1 MYKKLLFSFLLLFA
15 ALIGCIKESDLP
27 DKVSDLSFNSGF
39 PIAFSTLTLKNVISS
54 SDPTTSLQLTSDGYY
69 KFVFGPFD
77 YDFPAAGDFIKLP
90 NKNITDISASPN
102 FIIPPTPNPLSTVL
116 SYITTVSGFDF
127 TDPSNTTN
135 NYLQGAKL
143 NNIFLNEGTF
153 TVTFQKIGFDVPT
166 NTVMNLTVTVLNLVD
181 SISKVPVKIPSI
193 VLKDQ
198 LPNSTNITFSKSQVA
213 QLSLSGQNLLTLK
226 IDFGFTTSKDN
237 EISGGFKLSSVAF
250 TTLKWSKIEAKLGT
264 FKLPF
269 KQNGTNS
276 LSKFSLSTFEN
287 NFFSKEQNPNDIV
300 HIENPLM
307 TMTFTNYFGF
317 PLALEINPLAAKKA
331 DSSSVDIL
339 LDQIKLSTASNDNNV
354 VKPTINVSTVPS
366 SSVNTLISSSPVYLS
381 YGAYMIVDGT
391 KTQNTDFILS
401 DSKVKSKINMEIP
414 AYGYLKSFQ
423 IKDDV
428 SVDFSNL
435 NVTSSTGGLTVNEA
449 TFKVDY
455 VNAIPIEFTLQI
467 YFLDQKMRIFDSLFT
482 RASRT
487 DLPKINGAT
496 VNASGLVA
504 SSATPSPIITETVDA
519 NRFSQISSKAKFIR
533 FKAAISTSNSKS
545 NTNVKI
551 FPTDKLQFQISIKGK
566 GTYKF

>member
-1 MYKKLLFSFLLLFA
+1 MYKKLLLCFSLLFVA
-15 ALIGCIKESDLP
+15 FIGCIKESDLP

-102 FIIPPTPNPLSTVL
+102 FIIPPTPNPVSTVL

-127 TDPSNTTN
+127 TDDSANTDK
-135 NYLQGAKL
+135 NYLKGATL

-153 TVTFQKIGFDVPT
+153 TITLQKIGFEAP

-181 SISKVPVKIPSI
+181 SITKAPAKIPSI
-193 VLKDQ
+193 VLNDQ
-198 LPNSTNITFSKSQVA
+198 LPNSAEIIFSKSQVA
-213 QLSLSGQNLLTLK
+213 QLSLSGQNMLTLK
-226 IDFGFTTSKDN
+226 IDFGFTTNNN
-237 EISGGFKLSSVAF
+237 EISGKFKLSSVAF
-250 TTLKWSKIEAKLGT
+250 TSLKWSKMEAKLGSIE
-264 FKLPF
+264 LPF
-269 KQNGTNS
+269 TQNGKNS

-287 NFFSKEQNPNDIV
+287 NFFSKDQNPDDIV
-300 HIENPLM
+300 HVENPLM

-317 PLALEINPLAAKKA
+317 PFELKVNPLAAKKA

-339 LDQIKLSTASNDNNV
+339 LNSIKLSTAVYDNKV

-381 YGAYMIVDGT
+381 YGAYMIVDGA

-401 DSKVKSKINMEIP
+401 DSKVKSKINVEIP
-414 AYGYLKSFQ
+414 AYGYLKSFK
-423 IKDDV
+423 IIDDV

-435 NVTSSTGGLTVNEA
+435 SVTSSTGGMTVNEA

-455 VNAIPIEFTLQI
+455 INAIPIEFTLQI
-467 YFLDQKMRIFDSLFT
+467 YFLDQKLTVFDSLFKT
-482 RASRT
+482 KP
-487 DLPKINGAT
+487 LPKINGAT
-496 VNASGLVA
+496 VDMNGIFA
-504 SSATPSPIITETVDA
+504 SSAKPSPIITETVDA
-519 NRFSQISSKAKFIR
+519 DRFSQISSKAKFIR
-533 FKAAISTSNSKS
+533 FKAAISTSDFKN

-551 FPTDKLQFQISIKGK
+551 FPTDKLQFQISVKGK